1 MTYGAPAAQPQ
12 QFAIGQERFQRIMA
26 GEPLTQQ
33 EIMEMTGGVAAG
45 SHVTATVF
53 DGAGGGGMQAGSMV
67 APTTSAMVPEASMV
81 APQASA
87 VVPAMN
93 TQVEPTYEAPP
104 SSSTKKGSKKSSK
117 KSSKKKLSSKKKEKG
132 CC

>member
-33 EIMEMTGGVAAG
+33 EIMEMTGGGAAG

-53 DGAGGGGMQAGSMV
+53 DGAGGGGIQAGSMVTPSASTIMPAVSTAMPMGSSVMQAGSMV
-67 APTTSAMVPEASMV
+67 APT
-81 APQASA
+81 ASA
-87 VVPAMN
+87 VVP
-93 TQVEPTYEAPP
+93 
-104 SSSTKKGSKKSSK
+104 
-117 KSSKKKLSSKKKEKG
+117 
-132 CC
+132 